1 MQRIPNIFSTYVI
14 FILTSIVHCTT
25 SIVHCTNEF
34 QFFGRYNTY
43 VHCSKIFISQRNR
56 KIQTDT
62 TTISNRRIIL

>member
-14 FILTSIVHCTT
+14 FILTSIVHCT
-25 SIVHCTNEF
+25 NEF
-34 QFFGRYNTY
+34 VFFGRYNTY
-43 VHCSKIFISQRNR
+43 VHCSKIFVSQRNR